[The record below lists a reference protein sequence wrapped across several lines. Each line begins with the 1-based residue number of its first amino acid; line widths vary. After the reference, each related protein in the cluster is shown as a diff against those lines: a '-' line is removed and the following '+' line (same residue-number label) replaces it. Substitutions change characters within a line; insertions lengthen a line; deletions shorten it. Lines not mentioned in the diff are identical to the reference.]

1 MGALL
6 NIVIMLCVSSLLL
19 ISLVGGAGAGLY
31 AAGSKEQTDKLERE
45 ANEVWIKQME
55 DDMIEELDQFEDPRS
70 KSFRTKFEKSKGMG
84 QLPYYPSSAYFR
96 RRPIESALLW
106 PERTDTL
113 PDRGRDSFSLE
124 GDPVQVVDNISD
136 VEVDWDRYNE
146 NAWTSLWDKDDL
158 RVDCGDDAING
169 FQIRSEKFSRPR
181 EFVKEKKNETG
192 ITKLFKHQ
200 FRSYHDNYKQVYKCL
215 TGAPGWKWD
224 ENERKQIGGD
234 FVTPI
239 SDQKTDVLKAKKSK
253 TNDSKILDCDFKTLG
268 SKVYGEDAA
277 GKNFPLAMIK
287 PDWSKSLAKTEW
299 QQKGGIRNIWV
310 RDHRPDPKK
319 VGFDYKCLKKPVAG
333 PCKPVKFTEWTP
345 FLASQGKGI
354 RELRHKM
361 MNGSYK
367 KTSPEEIG
375 VHQTLKEKLP
385 YGGKG
390 EIDPIMGLGKVKC
403 HPTEVLTR
411 VDFEISEGL
420 AAPKDWIRFA
430 YTCCKM

>member
-45 ANEVWIKQME
+45 ANEAWIQQME

-84 QLPYYPSSAYFR
+84 QLPYYPSGAYFR

-106 PERTDTL
+106 PERIDTL

-136 VEVDWDRYNE
+136 IEVDWYRYNE
-146 NAWTSLWDKDDL
+146 DAWTSLWDKDDL

-200 FRSYHDNYKQVYKCL
+200 FRS
-215 TGAPGWKWD
+215 
-224 ENERKQIGGD
+224 
-234 FVTPI
+234 
-239 SDQKTDVLKAKKSK
+239 
-253 TNDSKILDCDFKTLG
+253 
-268 SKVYGEDAA
+268 
-277 GKNFPLAMIK
+277 
-287 PDWSKSLAKTEW
+287 
-299 QQKGGIRNIWV
+299 
-310 RDHRPDPKK
+310 
-319 VGFDYKCLKKPVAG
+319 
-333 PCKPVKFTEWTP
+333 
-345 FLASQGKGI
+345 
-354 RELRHKM
+354 
-361 MNGSYK
+361 
-367 KTSPEEIG
+367 
-375 VHQTLKEKLP
+375 
-385 YGGKG
+385 
-390 EIDPIMGLGKVKC
+390 
-403 HPTEVLTR
+403 
-411 VDFEISEGL
+411 
-420 AAPKDWIRFA
+420 
-430 YTCCKM
+430 